1 MSVSSQAVVMA
12 TDRGVV
18 EDWLSEFKV
27 SHVTSSVMMC
37 VFPDQSSAVPL
48 LYPDA

>member
-1 MSVSSQAVVMA
+1 MA

-27 SHVTSSVMMC
+27 S
-37 VFPDQSSAVPL
+37 PAASAVKGIVHPKTKIL
-48 LYPDA
+48 SLITHLHIVPSP

>member
-1 MSVSSQAVVMA
+1 MA

-27 SHVTSSVMMC
+27 S
-37 VFPDQSSAVPL
+37 PAASAVKELVHPKNQNTCSTFSV
-48 LYPDA
+48 A